1 MSDVPPAVSTPA
13 ASLPPNSS
21 LQYDEV
27 RATSQQR
34 MKHQNAP
41 NSAAVLPPTRVPT
54 STPQVSAVPLA
65 ISTPATP
72 SPPLPRD
79 QVHATSKQRVKHQNA
94 PNSAPMLPITRVATQ
109 RSVSW
114 SSNPCS
120 SLDSDDGGAVYT
132 SGTDEPQLQRQDTG
146 YASHPEELGVPEN
159 QNIPAALYEPLDL
172 SQKHTIDLL
181 KRLAVLIPNWQE
193 LAHQLGLDD
202 QEIEALDTNYVM
214 WQEQCFQMLKTWI
227 EKDDNASC
235 AKLVKELRN
244 MHRPDLET
252 LIHQHM
258 EQLSK
263 PTTGIST
270 LTDDANQWVV
280 DIKTLGDRIENI
292 HISIKA
298 LLEHKYK
305 TATIRVSYNK

>member
-1 MSDVPPAVSTPA
+1 
-13 ASLPPNSS
+13 
-21 LQYDEV
+21 
-27 RATSQQR
+27 

-41 NSAAVLPPTRVPT
+41 NSAAVLPLTRVPN
-54 STPQVSAVPLA
+54 SSPQVSDVPLA
-65 ISTPATP
+65 ESTIATP

-94 PNSAPMLPITRVATQ
+94 SNSAAMLPPTRVATQ

-120 SLDSDDGGAVYT
+120 SLESDDDGAVNT
-132 SGTDEPQLQRQDTG
+132 SGTDKPQLQRQDTG
-146 YASHPEELGVPEN
+146 YASHAEELGVPEK

-181 KRLAVLIPNWQE
+181 KRLAVLIPNWQK

-202 QEIEALDTNYVM
+202 QQIEALDTNYVM
-214 WQEQCFQMLKTWI
+214 WQEQCFQMLKAWI

-235 AKLVKELRN
+235 AKLVEELRN
-244 MHRPDLET
+244 MHRPELES

-263 PTTGIST
+263 PMTGIT
-270 LTDDANQWVV
+270 MEY
-280 DIKTLGDRIENI
+280 DIDLKNLGE
-292 HISIKA
+292 SWGV
-298 LLEHKYK
+298 
-305 TATIRVSYNK
+305 TSYQLGEVFRKKEREGFTSAKIQVRLDQ